1 MPDCLN
7 IHSLSRER
15 VSEEQERVNTKFS
28 LIPAYIH
35 FLINNVD
42 AFVSHFTLHP
52 SLKRKAA
59 FTLAEVL
66 ITLGII
72 GVVAALTMPAVITS
86 YQKKKTVEQLK
97 KVYATLEQ
105 AFKLSEAENGFSN
118 EWVSDGSSVSEQ
130 VMTQYFDT
138 YWRPYLKI
146 LKTCKSISDCGYE
159 HSQFYDTSGKDAA
172 ASIVNPKTRTTV
184 ILNDGTFLS
193 FVPMNWNSDGTPFM
207 SKIQQ
212 IRVDLDGPKG
222 PDRYGHDVFIFV
234 IDLDKHFI
242 KPFGYDVDG
251 DDCFRDSSSNNNLGQ
266 RCLKRII
273 DDGWQIKG
281 ADYPW

>member
-1 MPDCLN
+1 MGTSVHLITSP
-7 IHSLSRER
+7 SPSRARCEGN
-15 VSEEQERVNTKFS
+15 S
-28 LIPAYIH
+28 
-35 FLINNVD
+35 
-42 AFVSHFTLHP
+42 LHP
-52 SLKRKAA
+52 SLKKPAFTLADGATHIDTTDNVRKAA

-72 GVVAALTMPAVITS
+72 GVVAAMTMPSVITN
-86 YQKKKTVEQLK
+86 YEKKKTVEQLK

-118 EWVSDGSSVSEQ
+118 EWVNSGASVSEE

-159 HSQFYDTSGKDAA
+159 HSQFYNTSGKDSGAV
-172 ASIVNPKTRTTV
+172 IVNTKTRTTV
-184 ILNDGTFLS
+184 ILNDGTLLS
-193 FVPMNWNSDGTPFM
+193 FVPMNWNSDATPFM

-212 IRVDLDGPKG
+212 IRVDLNGPKG
-222 PDRYGHDVFIFV
+222 PDRYGHDVFNFV

-242 KPFGYDVDG
+242 KPFGYDEDG
-251 DDCFRDSSSNNNLGQ
+251 DDCRRDSSSTRSLGQ

-273 DDGWQIKG
+273 NDGWQIKG
-281 ADYPW
+281 DYPW